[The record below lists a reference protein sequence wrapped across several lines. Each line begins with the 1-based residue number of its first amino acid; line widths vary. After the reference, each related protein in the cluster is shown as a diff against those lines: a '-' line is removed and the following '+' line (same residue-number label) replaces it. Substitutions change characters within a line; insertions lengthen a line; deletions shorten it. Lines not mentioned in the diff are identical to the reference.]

1 MEAEAPVDLPSSL
14 MSTSSTVYDEPPVYG
29 IHWPPAGSAAGTA
42 PPSTIAP
49 IVSLRHIEKTSGALV
64 PCRNQSKSVGPYDRP
79 IDQPVMPSAT
89 CVLNIPLSYVW
100 QPNDASTPM
109 RAPSLFPNQNL
120 SRDMCPL
127 IVEPSVYET
136 PYAHALPSHERQCI
150 PGGGFEHA
158 TFWFVELCDS
168 E

>member
-1 MEAEAPVDLPSSL
+1 M
-14 MSTSSTVYDEPPVYG
+14 
-29 IHWPPAGSAAGTA
+29 
-42 PPSTIAP
+42 
-49 IVSLRHIEKTSGALV
+49 GALV

-79 IDQPVMPSAT
+79 IDEAREMPSAT

-109 RAPSLFPNQNL
+109 REPSLFPNQNL
-120 SRDMCPL
+120 SRDMCRL

-158 TFWFVELCDS
+158 TFWFVELDLRPVAFGALPCLWSPQCEQLAHGKAVSAEPVSTIRSNDRLGVPTHTS
-168 E
+168 AEK